1 MRKFSRTLA
10 LCGSL
15 RFATLVLGGHFCCA
29 LSLCVIGTI
38 LPRPAR
44 GRTIRGETPESPVGK
59 GGDLPPLKV
68 LPLALPFS
76 LSSSCRPLYALWGSC
91 WRVSSGSRFFFVTL
105 SREHNCELP
114 IYPLRGRFRRRRHNH
129 CALCIVN
136 CALKI
141 SASPDVP
148 LGTSLPDGCTAASFT
163 K

>member
-1 MRKFSRTLA
+1 MPEQGSSKRKCPITRLCDMRKFSRTLA

-91 WRVSSGSRFFFVTL
+91 WRVSSGSRFFFVTP

-114 IYPLRGRFRRRRHNH
+114 IYPLRGRIPPQAAHS
-129 CALCIVN
+129 LCIVHCELCIEN
-136 CALKI
+136 QRK
-141 SASPDVP
+141 P
-148 LGTSLPDGCTAASFT
+148 
-163 K
+163 